1 MDYERTHRSGT
12 TSSELFICFT
22 SRPSSNSSSFMKVSS
37 SKSIR
42 SPSHNDKSRE
52 PSTLSISSSLNN
64 RRLLRGNNGSIKAG
78 QFSPMMFP
86 TGSSKKRGCSFET
99 PEPSSPKVTCIGQV
113 RVKTKKRGK
122 KILARKKRT
131 AEVGFR
137 NIDRTSSQ
145 EGLLNHHQQQ
155 HHQHSCL
162 PYRNQKWVHFPL
174 TICETL
180 RSFGADLN
188 CFLPCGTGGD
198 GNRAS
203 ISDRN
208 GEEKRKNTSG
218 GDGESTG
225 GGSCGPFL
233 DRWLMAFQ
241 EGEVEQKKTS
251 EQVIEMMYG
260 DEVDEEEIRERVNI
274 MKMMEEVGNCKEE
287 DDFEKGR
294 LSMCLG
300 DDFEKGRLSMCLG
313 DDYLEK
319 ARGSVCLPPKNAL
332 LLMRCRSDPLRTSS
346 LSRFWDSAVAK
357 EDDNEDEFQDGVS
370 EVDEEE
376 EDEEVEEEEAMSSEL
391 DEECEVKECLEEGL
405 ADESQAGGNQEDPS
419 KLEEIVTSIPAHPQG
434 ENDEEKQKSVAG
446 LEQNEEVTSNGDPVI
461 IEENPAAEEQPALQ
475 ELEKNHEL
483 EHNSEAGEDPKTRE
497 QELVLQEVEDQE
509 VKRISEAG
517 DEPITEEQPFFQEIE
532 DVQKVELNKVNVE
545 NSEIE
550 DIMLQEVEDDQVVGS
565 NTESVENLAET
576 FMLRENEDQ
585 AVGCNSGSVENLKT
599 EEEFRLQAVGG
610 EQEVEHYTEA
620 IENPITEEEEIVFE
634 EILQPGIEESE
645 EREMRSFE
653 MFVEPQIEEPALV
666 TAEGDQAILDLQE
679 ERLVESPLEEKGIED
694 ITQDQENEK
703 KIAEEACAIPV
714 ASEEQESQIHEDN
727 EGYGEEKPS
736 STNEEV
742 ETVVREEQEAQN
754 GNDNEEYEEK
764 SPLADGRGETE
775 RKPAALPECMMW
787 MMMSEPKLS
796 MEVSKETW
804 VSSGDFTRKPGRHGR
819 VVDDS
824 EARQPQLSL
833 NNKLTDYMGNHPI
846 IQPRQQR
853 RLPTSCANNNRDP
866 ARRVVL
872 SMASMIEQKLMKA
885 VAYHQPFFVLSRCN
899 SEPVRSS
906 AKLGSEYKV
915 FLNYQ

>member
-22 SRPSSNSSSFMKVSS
+22 SRPSSNSSSSSSFMKVSS

-86 TGSSKKRGCSFET
+86 TGSSKKRGCAFET

-122 KILARKKRT
+122 RILARKKRT
-131 AEVGFR
+131 PEVGFR

-203 ISDRN
+203 ISDRDR
-208 GEEKRKNTSG
+208 EEKRKNTSG
-218 GDGESTG
+218 DGETAVA
-225 GGSCGPFL
+225 GSCGPFL

-260 DEVDEEEIRERVNI
+260 DQVDEEEIRERVNI

-300 DDFEKGRLSMCLG
+300 DDYEK
-313 DDYLEK
+313 
-319 ARGSVCLPPKNAL
+319 
-332 LLMRCRSDPLRTSS
+332 
-346 LSRFWDSAVAK
+346 
-357 EDDNEDEFQDGVS
+357 
-370 EVDEEE
+370 
-376 EDEEVEEEEAMSSEL
+376 EVEEEEALSSEL
-391 DEECEVKECLEEGL
+391 DGECEVKECLEKGF
-405 ADESQAGGNQEDPS
+405 ADESQPNNQNGGNQEDS
-419 KLEEIVTSIPAHPQG
+419 AKVEELVKPIPAQG
-434 ENDEEKQKSVAG
+434 EKDEEKEKSVTG
-446 LEQNEEVTSNGDPVI
+446 LEQNEEITSNGDTVI
-461 IEENPAAEEQPALQ
+461 IEENPAAEEQPILQ
-475 ELEKNHEL
+475 EVEKNHEL
-483 EHNSEAGEDPKTRE
+483 EHNSEAGENPRTTE
-497 QELVLQEVEDQE
+497 QDLVLQEVEDQE
-509 VKRISEAG
+509 VKHMSEAG
-517 DEPITEEQPFFQEIE
+517 DGPIAEEQPLFQEIE
-532 DVQKVELNKVNVE
+532 DVQKVEQNKVNGGS
-545 NSEIE
+545 SEIE
-550 DIMLQEVEDDQVVGS
+550 DVMLQEVEDNQVVGS
-565 NTESVENLAET
+565 NTKSVENLVET
-576 FMLRENEDQ
+576 FMLRANEDQ
-585 AVGCNSGSVENLKT
+585 AVDCNTGSVENLKT
-599 EEEFRLQAVGG
+599 EEEFRLQAVEN

-634 EILQPGIEESE
+634 EIVQPGIGEAE

-653 MFVEPQIEEPALV
+653 MFVEPQIEESALV
-666 TAEGDQAILDLQE
+666 TSEGDQAILDLQE
-679 ERLVESPLEEKGIED
+679 ERFVKSSLEEKGIKD
-694 ITQDQENEK
+694 IIRDEENEK
-703 KIAEEACAIPV
+703 EIAEEACTIPV
-714 ASEEQESQIHEDN
+714 ASEEQEAQIHEDN
-727 EGYGEEKPS
+727 EGCGQKKSS
-736 STNEEV
+736 STNEEG

-764 SPLADGRGETE
+764 SSLADGKGETE
-775 RKPAALPECMMW
+775 RKPAVLPECMMW

-804 VSSGDFTRKPGRHGR
+804 VCSGDFTRKFGCHGR

-824 EARQPQLSL
+824 EARQPQLTP
-833 NNKLTDYMGNHPI
+833 NNKLTDYMGNHPVV
-846 IQPRQQR
+846 QQRQQR

-872 SMASMIEQKLMKA
+872 SMASMIEQKLIKA
-885 VAYHQPFFVLSRCN
+885 VAYHQPFVLSRCN

-906 AKLGSEYKV
+906 AKLGSEHKV

>member
-22 SRPSSNSSSFMKVSS
+22 SRPSSNSSSSFMKVSS

-52 PSTLSISSSLNN
+52 PSALSISSSLNN

-145 EGLLNHHQQQ
+145 EGLWNHHHHQQQ

-198 GNRAS
+198 ENRAS
-203 ISDRN
+203 ISDRD

-218 GDGESTG
+218 GDGETTG

-300 DDFEKGRLSMCLG
+300 DDFEKARLGMCLG
-313 DDYLEK
+313 DDDLEK

-332 LLMRCRSDPLRTSS
+332 LLMRCRSDPLRMSS

-357 EDDNEDEFQDGVS
+357 EDDNEDEFEDGVS

-391 DEECEVKECLEEGL
+391 DEECEVKECSEKGL
-405 ADESQAGGNQEDPS
+405 ADESQTGDNQEAS
-419 KLEEIVTSIPAHPQG
+419 KLEEIVTSIPAHDPQG
-434 ENDEEKQKSVAG
+434 EKDEEKQKSVAG
-446 LEQNEEVTSNGDPVI
+446 LEQNEEITSNGDPVI
-461 IEENPAAEEQPALQ
+461 IEEKPAAEEQSVFQ
-475 ELEKNHEL
+475 ELENIHEL
-483 EHNSEAGEDPKTRE
+483 EHNSEAGEDLRTRE
-497 QELVLQEVEDQE
+497 QEVEDQE
-509 VKRISEAG
+509 VKHISEAR
-517 DEPITEEQPFFQEIE
+517 DDPITEEQPFFQEIE
-532 DVQKVELNKVNVE
+532 DVQKVEPNKVNVE
-545 NSEIE
+545 NSEAE
-550 DIMLQEVEDDQVVGS
+550 DVMLQEVEDDQVVVGP

-585 AVGCNSGSVENLKT
+585 GVDCNSGSVENLNT

-610 EQEVEHYTEA
+610 DQKVEHYTEA
-620 IENPITEEEEIVFE
+620 IGNPITEEEEIVFE
-634 EILQPGIEESE
+634 EIVQPGIEEVE

-666 TAEGDQAILDLQE
+666 TAEGVDCNSGSVENLNTEEEFRLQAVGGDQKVEHYTEAIGNPITE
-679 ERLVESPLEEKGIED
+679 EEEIVFEEIVQPGI
-694 ITQDQENEK
+694 
-703 KIAEEACAIPV
+703 
-714 ASEEQESQIHEDN
+714 
-727 EGYGEEKPS
+727 
-736 STNEEV
+736 EEV
-742 ETVVREEQEAQN
+742 EEI
-754 GNDNEEYEEK
+754 
-764 SPLADGRGETE
+764 
-775 RKPAALPECMMW
+775 
-787 MMMSEPKLS
+787 
-796 MEVSKETW
+796 
-804 VSSGDFTRKPGRHGR
+804 F
-819 VVDDS
+819 
-824 EARQPQLSL
+824 
-833 NNKLTDYMGNHPI
+833 
-846 IQPRQQR
+846 
-853 RLPTSCANNNRDP
+853 
-866 ARRVVL
+866 
-872 SMASMIEQKLMKA
+872 
-885 VAYHQPFFVLSRCN
+885 
-899 SEPVRSS
+899 
-906 AKLGSEYKV
+906 
-915 FLNYQ
+915 

>member
-1 MDYERTHRSGT
+1 
-12 TSSELFICFT
+12 
-22 SRPSSNSSSFMKVSS
+22 MKVPS

-86 TGSSKKRGCSFET
+86 TGSSKKRGCAFET

-131 AEVGFR
+131 AEVGLR

-145 EGLLNHHQQQ
+145 EGLLNHHQQKQ
-155 HHQHSCL
+155 HQHSCL

-203 ISDRN
+203 ISDRD

-218 GDGESTG
+218 DGKTAVA
-225 GGSCGPFL
+225 GSCGPFL

-274 MKMMEEVGNCKEE
+274 MKMMEDGGNCKEE

-313 DDYLEK
+313 DDLEK
-319 ARGSVCLPPKNAL
+319 GRGSVCLPPKNAL
-332 LLMRCRSDPLRTSS
+332 LLMRCRSDPLRMSS
-346 LSRFWDSAVAK
+346 LTSRFWDSAVAK
-357 EDDNEDEFQDGVS
+357 EDDNDEEYESGVS

-376 EDEEVEEEEAMSSEL
+376 GEEDDEEVEVEEEEALSSEL
-391 DEECEVKECLEEGL
+391 DEECEVKVCLENGFT
-405 ADESQAGGNQEDPS
+405 DENQANNQNGGNQEDPS
-419 KLEEIVTSIPAHPQG
+419 KVEELVKSIPAQG
-434 ENDEEKQKSVAG
+434 EKDEEKEKSVTG
-446 LEQNEEVTSNGDPVI
+446 LEQNEEITSNGDTVI
-461 IEENPAAEEQPALQ
+461 IEENPAAKEQPILQ
-475 ELEKNHEL
+475 EVEKNHEL
-483 EHNSEAGEDPKTRE
+483 EHNSEAGKNPRTRE
-497 QELVLQEVEDQE
+497 QDLVLQEVEDQE
-509 VKRISEAG
+509 VKRSEAG
-517 DEPITEEQPFFQEIE
+517 DGAIAEKQPFFQEIE
-532 DVQKVELNKVNVE
+532 DVQKLEQNKVNVGS
-545 NSEIE
+545 SEIE
-550 DIMLQEVEDDQVVGS
+550 DMLQEVVGS
-565 NTESVENLAET
+565 DTASVENLVET
-576 FMLRENEDQ
+576 FMLRTNEDP
-585 AVGCNSGSVENLKT
+585 AVDCNTGSVENLET
-599 EEEFRLQAVGG
+599 EEEFRLQVVED
-610 EQEVEHYTEA
+610 EQEVEHETEA
-620 IENPITEEEEIVFE
+620 IENSIAEEEEIVFE
-634 EILQPGIEESE
+634 EIVQPGIEEAE

-653 MFVEPQIEEPALV
+653 MFVEPQIDGPALV

-679 ERLVESPLEEKGIED
+679 ERLVKSSSEEKGIED
-694 ITQDQENEK
+694 IIRDEENEK
-703 KIAEEACAIPV
+703 EIAEEACAISV
-714 ASEEQESQIHEDN
+714 ANEKQEAQIHEDN
-727 EGYGEEKPS
+727 EGGGEEKSS
-736 STNEEV
+736 STNEEGETV
-742 ETVVREEQEAQN
+742 VREEEEKSSSTNEEGETVVREEQEAQN

-764 SPLADGRGETE
+764 LSLADGKGETE
-775 RKPAALPECMMW
+775 RKPAVLPEFMMW

-796 MEVSKETW
+796 IEVSKETW
-804 VSSGDFTRKPGRHGR
+804 VCSGGFTRKFGCHGR

-824 EARQPQLSL
+824 ESRQPQLTL
-833 NNKLTDYMGNHPI
+833 NNKLTDYMRNHPVV
-846 IQPRQQR
+846 QQRQQR
-853 RLPTSCANNNRDP
+853 RLP
-866 ARRVVL
+866 
-872 SMASMIEQKLMKA
+872 
-885 VAYHQPFFVLSRCN
+885 
-899 SEPVRSS
+899 
-906 AKLGSEYKV
+906 
-915 FLNYQ
+915 